1 MNYNPI
7 NSPHN
12 SWGRVKFTFVL
23 FLLIFVGLVNKA
35 VGQEAYAVYNDKV
48 LTFYYDTQRA
58 SRTGTVY
65 NLNTGTNHPG
75 WTYSGSTYITTV
87 IFTEDFKNARPTT
100 CYGWFHNCANLTSI
114 IGLEY
119 LNTSEVTNMS
129 YMFYWCESL
138 KSLDVTKFNTGN
150 VTNMSYM
157 FYDCVSLKS
166 LDVTKF
172 NTANVTDMRCM
183 FFLCRSLTALD
194 VTKFNTEKVTDMSD
208 MFGSC
213 TSLKSLDVTKFNTG
227 NVTNMLSMFG
237 QCSSLTTLDVTKFN
251 TEKVRN
257 MGLLFY
263 YCSSLT
269 TLDLSNFNTANVTA
283 MNSMF
288 CGCSSLT
295 TLVVTNFNT
304 ANVTNMMNMFQGCSS
319 LTSLDITNFNTA
331 KVSNM
336 HDMFNGCSSLTSLD
350 ITNFNTAKV
359 MVMYDMFN
367 GCTSLTTL
375 DLSAF
380 DTQKVTRMYRMF
392 SGCNNLTSILVS
404 DKWNLSHLYSGQD
417 NDYDIFKGCTSL
429 KGEKGT
435 EYDESKTDKVYAHI
449 DGGATDPGYLS
460 AGVIPY
466 AVVSTDKTTLTFYYD
481 NQWSSREG
489 TIYELNKGSH
499 VPKWANYS
507 SSITT
512 VIFNNTFKNAHPTSC
527 YAWFSGFNNLTSII
541 GLEYLNT
548 SEVTNMDGMFNAC
561 SRLTTLLVDESNWK
575 TDKVT
580 SSIDMFKDSPE
591 LIGNKGTTYTSSKID
606 IAYAHIDEGVSNP
619 GYLTTGK
626 YKIFYNGIDD
636 DNATLDTYTNAITEF
651 INEEVTLVEPKKDG
665 YEFTGWTGTTITGL
679 TTTPTKNV
687 TIAKG
692 EVGNRIYTAHW
703 KAKITLSVA
712 INGWIYGSTP
722 STPIVKKNNTEIS
735 LSDVVLKYT
744 DENNQ
749 EITPSSTTSIGT
761 YTITAT
767 YPESDTELS
776 ATASTT
782 FTISPLVINLNDPNI
797 ASLLSIVLNPDS
809 YIYDGK
815 AKEPAVTITFNGL
828 EVPAAEYTVSYQDN
842 INAGTAKAIITD
854 NPNGNYTINAN
865 KNFTIK
871 PGKISITPS
880 NTDTDGAIL
889 ADASNEYFCKGKAV
903 IDFTIQNGTLDN
915 YSIEFDG
922 GEISSQNGAITGNSI
937 EIALPKGLLPGTYN
951 GFMELTSN
959 DGNSTGKL
967 PIRVIINL
975 PFYTIVTL
983 YNDVAAVNQLAGE
996 FSAYKWTENGNEIS
1010 GANGRILQHTF
1021 NKSSVYTA
1029 ILTKTDG
1036 GSYETCPLD
1045 LSRISVGN
1053 STARLVVYPNPATQG
1068 NDITVEV
1075 SENYNPEANKQI
1087 YIYNLN
1093 GTLAKHLSSPQEINK
1108 VQLPTGNY
1116 SGVYIQN
1123 GEKVPF
1129 KLIVK

>member
-7 NSPHN
+7 NSSHR
-12 SWGRVKFTFVL
+12 SLGWVKFSFVL
-23 FLLIFVGLVNKA
+23 FLWIFVGFVNKA
-35 VGQEAYAVYNDKV
+35 VGQEAYVVLNDKV

-129 YMFYWCESL
+129 YMFYGCESLKSLDVTKFNTGKVTDMSCMFYGCESLKSLDVTKFNTGNVTDMLSMFYDCSGLESLDVTKFNTGNVTDMAWMFSNCESLKSLDVTNFNTENVTYMSSMFSGCQSL

-150 VTNMSYM
+150 VTNMSSM
-157 FYDCVSLKS
+157 FYGCKSLKS

-172 NTANVTDMRCM
+172 NT
-183 FFLCRSLTALD
+183 
-194 VTKFNTEKVTDMSD
+194 EKVTNMGL
-208 MFGSC
+208 MFYGC
-213 TSLKSLDVTKFNTG
+213 K
-227 NVTNMLSMFG
+227 
-237 QCSSLTTLDVTKFN
+237 SLTT
-251 TEKVRN
+251 
-257 MGLLFY
+257 
-263 YCSSLT
+263 
-269 TLDLSNFNTANVTA
+269 
-283 MNSMF
+283 
-288 CGCSSLT
+288 
-295 TLVVTNFNT
+295 
-304 ANVTNMMNMFQGCSS
+304 
-319 LTSLDITNFNTA
+319 I
-331 KVSNM
+331 
-336 HDMFNGCSSLTSLD
+336 
-350 ITNFNTAKV
+350 
-359 MVMYDMFN
+359 
-367 GCTSLTTL
+367 
-375 DLSAF
+375 
-380 DTQKVTRMYRMF
+380 
-392 SGCNNLTSILVS
+392 
-404 DKWNLSHLYSGQD
+404 
-417 NDYDIFKGCTSL
+417 
-429 KGEKGT
+429 
-435 EYDESKTDKVYAHI
+435 
-449 DGGATDPGYLS
+449 
-460 AGVIPY
+460 
-466 AVVSTDKTTLTFYYD
+466 
-481 NQWSSREG
+481 
-489 TIYELNKGSH
+489 
-499 VPKWANYS
+499 
-507 SSITT
+507 
-512 VIFNNTFKNAHPTSC
+512 
-527 YAWFSGFNNLTSII
+527 
-541 GLEYLNT
+541 
-548 SEVTNMDGMFNAC
+548 
-561 SRLTTLLVDESNWK
+561 LVDESNWK

-679 TTTPTKNV
+679 TTTPTKTV

-692 EVGNRIYTAHW
+692 EVGNRIYTAHFTINQYQISLPEHFEFVTTNTNNGLFDYNSTV
-703 KAKITLSVA
+703 KFKVSDGYKVVGDVKNGSTVLSPENGIYSITVPANDVTITGTVKKEISLSVA
-712 INGWIYGSTP
+712 ISDWSYGSTP
-722 STPIVKKNNTEIS
+722 STPTVKKDNTELS
-735 LSDVVLKYT
+735 LTDVDIKYT
-744 DENNQ
+744 DENDQ
-749 EITPSSTTSIGT
+749 EITPSSTTPVGT

-767 YPESDTELS
+767 YPESATELS

-854 NPNGNYTINAN
+854 NPGGNYTVNGTAPFTINPFVIDPTDPNLSIILETDTYEYTGSPIEPKVTVTYNGITIPSTEYTVTYQNNTNVGTATVVITDNPGGNYTINAT

-871 PGKISITPS
+871 PGKFIIAAA

-903 IDFTIQNGTLDN
+903 IDFTIQNGTPDN

-922 GEISSQNGAITGNSI
+922 DKIPVQNGAIKGNSI
-937 EIALPKGLLPGTYN
+937 EIALPKDLLPGTYN

-967 PIRVIINL
+967 PIRVKVNL

-996 FSAYKWTENGNEIS
+996 FSAYKWTENGSEIS

>member
-12 SWGRVKFTFVL
+12 SLGWVKFTFLL
-23 FLLIFVGLVNKA
+23 FLWIFVGFVNKA
-35 VGQEAYAVYNDKV
+35 VGQEAYAVYNDNV
-48 LTFYYDTQRA
+48 LTFYYDTQRT

-65 NLNTGTNHPG
+65 NLNTGTIVPG
-75 WTYSGSTYITTV
+75 WNSKSSSITTV

-100 CYGWFHNCANLTSI
+100 CLFWFYNCANLTSI

-119 LNTSEVTNMS
+119 LNTSEVTDMSNMFYRCTSLESLDVTKFNTGNVTDMRVMFCGCTSLKSLDVTKFNTEKVTNMSSMFRDCESLESLDVTKFNTEKVTNMS
-129 YMFYWCESL
+129 YMFGGCKSFKSLDVTKFNTVNVTDMYCMFYWCTSLKSLDLSKFNTEKVTDMSYMFDGCESL
-138 KSLDVTKFNTGN
+138 ESLDVTKFNTGN
-150 VTNMSYM
+150 VTNMAWM
-157 FYDCVSLKS
+157 FRDC
-166 LDVTKF
+166 
-172 NTANVTDMRCM
+172 
-183 FFLCRSLTALD
+183 
-194 VTKFNTEKVTDMSD
+194 
-208 MFGSC
+208 
-213 TSLKSLDVTKFNTG
+213 
-227 NVTNMLSMFG
+227 
-237 QCSSLTTLDVTKFN
+237 QSLTT
-251 TEKVRN
+251 
-257 MGLLFY
+257 
-263 YCSSLT
+263 
-269 TLDLSNFNTANVTA
+269 
-283 MNSMF
+283 
-288 CGCSSLT
+288 
-295 TLVVTNFNT
+295 
-304 ANVTNMMNMFQGCSS
+304 
-319 LTSLDITNFNTA
+319 I
-331 KVSNM
+331 
-336 HDMFNGCSSLTSLD
+336 
-350 ITNFNTAKV
+350 
-359 MVMYDMFN
+359 
-367 GCTSLTTL
+367 
-375 DLSAF
+375 
-380 DTQKVTRMYRMF
+380 
-392 SGCNNLTSILVS
+392 
-404 DKWNLSHLYSGQD
+404 
-417 NDYDIFKGCTSL
+417 
-429 KGEKGT
+429 
-435 EYDESKTDKVYAHI
+435 
-449 DGGATDPGYLS
+449 
-460 AGVIPY
+460 
-466 AVVSTDKTTLTFYYD
+466 
-481 NQWSSREG
+481 
-489 TIYELNKGSH
+489 
-499 VPKWANYS
+499 
-507 SSITT
+507 
-512 VIFNNTFKNAHPTSC
+512 
-527 YAWFSGFNNLTSII
+527 
-541 GLEYLNT
+541 
-548 SEVTNMDGMFNAC
+548 
-561 SRLTTLLVDESNWK
+561 LVDESNWK
-575 TDKVT
+575 TNKVT
-580 SSIDMFKDSPE
+580 SSIDMFKDCSE
-591 LIGNKGTTYTSSKID
+591 LIGDKGTTFNSSKID
-606 IAYAHIDEGVSNP
+606 IEYAHIDEGVSNP
-619 GYLTTGK
+619 GYLTSGK

-636 DNATLDTYTNAITEF
+636 DDATLDVYPGAVTEF
-651 INEEVTLVEPKKDG
+651 LNEEVTLVEPKKDG

-842 INAGTAKAIITD
+842 INAGTAKTIITDNQGGNYTVNGTAPFTINPLVIDPSDPNLSIILEIDTYEYTGLPIKPKVTVTYNGTTIPSTEYTVSYKDNTNVGTATVIITD

-889 ADASNEYFCKGKAV
+889 ADVSNQYFCKGKAV
-903 IDFTIQNGTLDN
+903 IDFTVHNGTLDN

-967 PIRVIINL
+967 PIRVKVNL

-996 FSAYKWTENGNEIS
+996 FSAYKWTENGSEIS